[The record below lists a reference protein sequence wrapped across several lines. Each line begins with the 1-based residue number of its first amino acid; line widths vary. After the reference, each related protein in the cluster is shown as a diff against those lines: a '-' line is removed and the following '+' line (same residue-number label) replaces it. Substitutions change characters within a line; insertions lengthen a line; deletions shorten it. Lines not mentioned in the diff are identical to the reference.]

1 MFFNESVKTK
11 IQVGPNLLVE
21 ISERWDFS
29 MLNFT
34 WSVFS
39 QTGNIDTYLLYKE
52 LEREMEETPDKDFNE
67 LAQLD
72 FPIA

>member
-1 MFFNESVKTK
+1 
-11 IQVGPNLLVE
+11 
-21 ISERWDFS
+21 